1 MINKDG
7 EYESF
12 YPNDVDRITQK
23 AGTVSD
29 SEKLTTFIAL
39 FIMCNVGLGMILP
52 QFVVKMGGNVFLAI
66 LIQLLLNAVFGTT
79 IFRFFVFKENDR
91 VKEYK
96 SYGQDSF
103 SRYFKIGKE
112 PVMEINVEGY
122 GTVDVFGFTDTGMYM
137 VALHLR
143 YGSNNS
149 EKDKKT
155 KEALQ
160 DIFKVLCRA
169 NLAYTVVYSDE
180 DFLESLEF
188 KNYIKKINKGVYK
201 DNMLR
206 IFNYAM
212 EVSGRSNVTATTIL
226 ISTLRKH
233 QIYELGVTLSNI
245 LTIANSNFN
254 AFRSAEYLNFNQ
266 FVEFARDYYGL
277 EVIDLSMVK
286 TVAGGKHVLSDY
298 LDRVNVYKIKTN
310 RSRYKNSSVVDDK
323 IVTMSKEVR
332 KH

>member
-7 EYESF
+7 KYESF

-29 SEKLTTFIAL
+29 SEKVSTFVAL
-39 FIMCNVGLGMILP
+39 LVMANVGLGMILP
-52 QFVVKMGGNVFLAI
+52 QLVVKMGGNIFLAI
-66 LIQLLLNAVFGTT
+66 LIQLLINLVFGTT
-79 IFRFFVFKENDR
+79 IFRFFIFKENDR

-112 PVMEINVEGY
+112 PVMEIDVEGY
-122 GTVDVFGFTDTGMYM
+122 GTVDVFGYNDTGMYM

-160 DIFKVLCRA
+160 EMFKILCRA
-169 NLAYTVVYSDE
+169 NLAYTVIYSDE
-180 DFLESLEF
+180 DFMESLEL
-188 KNYIKKINKGVYK
+188 KNYMKKINKGIYK
-201 DNMLR
+201 DNMLK
-206 IFNYAM
+206 IFNYAL

-233 QIYELGVTLSNI
+233 QIYELGVILSN
-245 LTIANSNFN
+245 LLSVANSNFN
-254 AFRSAEYLNFNQ
+254 AFRSAEYFTFDQ
-266 FVEFARDYYGL
+266 FIEFARDYYGL

-286 TVAGGKHVLSDY
+286 TVAGGRYVLSDY
-298 LDRVNVYKIKTN
+298 LDKINVYKVKTN

-323 IVTMSKEVR
+323 IITMSKEVR
-332 KH
+332 KR